1 MESHREALIVLR
13 SGKSAPVNGNGYW
26 SDRDREYLKTN
37 YADGADISEL
47 SLELGR
53 TEASVFTQLFLMGML
68 SAQCTKRAQCKKA
81 KVKCLCPNCEC
92 TSCPN
97 YSNKE
102 KCKRN
107 V

>member
-1 MESHREALIVLR
+1 MESHREALMALR
-13 SGKSAPVNGNGYW
+13 SGKSAPVNGDGYW

-68 SAQCTKRAQCKKA
+68 SAQCTKRTQGKKTKA
-81 KVKCLCPNCEC
+81 KCLCPNCDC
-92 TSCPN
+92 RSCPN
-97 YSNKE
+97 YGKE
-102 KCKRN
+102 QCKKN